1 MTTQVKAIEQYFPVL
16 MLVSLTIHISC
27 VVVFFVAPY
36 KLVLAFES
44 VNEILM
50 SDHTNESD

>member
-1 MTTQVKAIEQYFPVL
+1 MTTQVKAIEQYFPIL

-27 VVVFFVAPY
+27 VVVFFVALY